1 MSERNKLIKNL
12 VGPRPGHS
20 AIPKTEIKNDEVSE
34 INLLH
39 QSILQD
45 LSNAIQSAIL
55 IGEKLSNQ
63 KRIIGHGNWIPWMK
77 ANLEFSDSTAKRYI
91 RLYEN
96 KTLLNRSPVTD
107 LKSALQLISES
118 KNEEKDVTPTASAV
132 ELYKKF
138 ASGQTLGKKDRE
150 VLRVWL
156 KEKEKSIETKL
167 KKIKSDLAKI

>member
-1 MSERNKLIKNL
+1 MSERKKLITNL
-12 VGPRPGHS
+12 VGARPGHI
-20 AIPKTEIKNDEVSE
+20 ATPKNEIKNDEISE

-39 QSILQD
+39 QSIIQD

-63 KRIIGHGNWIPWMK
+63 KKIIGHGNWIPWMK
-77 ANLEFSDSTAKRYI
+77 ENLQFSDSTAKRYI
-91 RLYEN
+91 RLFEN
-96 KTLLNRSPVTD
+96 KALVNRSTVTD

-118 KNEEKDVTPTASAV
+118 KKEEKDVTPTISPI

-138 ASGQTLGKKDRE
+138 SAGESLAKRDRDI
-150 VLRVWL
+150 LKNWL
-156 KEKEKSIETKL
+156 KDKEKTTELKL